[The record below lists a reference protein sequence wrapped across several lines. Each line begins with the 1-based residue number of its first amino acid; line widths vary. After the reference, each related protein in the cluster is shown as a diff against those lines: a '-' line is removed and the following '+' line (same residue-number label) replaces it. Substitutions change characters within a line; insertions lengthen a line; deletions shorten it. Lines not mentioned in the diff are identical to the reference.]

1 MTVFSQTP
9 ESMFVFFLNPDVAKI
24 DAVPCAPAI
33 VGLWCASDSWAR
45 GCSCNLR
52 PLRGLQRTVSAM
64 APHLS
69 AQEQDFLRGLLGQ
82 GLALVKI
89 HERLSAKRARRD
101 MEAPTLGA

>member
-1 MTVFSQTP
+1 MGR
-9 ESMFVFFLNPDVAKI
+9 ESRIVVEGIDVCVFLNPDVAKI

-52 PLRGLQRTVSAM
+52 PLRGLQRTVSTM

-69 AQEQDFLRGLLGQ
+69 AQEQDFLRALLGQ

-89 HERLSAKRARRD
+89 HER
-101 MEAPTLGA
+101 